1 MKLIPST
8 TSQMALLLIGFAGL
22 SSAIMVWLIRAPQVK
37 IIAESQEVA
46 WHLPTLPATN
56 PQAAFD
62 KMRQLQAWG
71 KDAEVAEVIVPPPPP
86 PPPPPIP
93 EKPKTD
99 PITWGLVGTVTQG
112 EKRFILIID
121 SLDNSHKIKRYQEAT
136 TLPDGTVIM
145 GVEGDRIRI
154 RDKQDEYKVLKL
166 YQPPE
171 TTQKK

>member
-22 SSAIMVWLIRAPQVK
+22 SSAIMVWLIPAPQVK

-71 KDAEVAEVIVPPPPP
+71 KDAELGDGVTVANSTSSTATPNKI
-86 PPPPPIP
+86 
-93 EKPKTD
+93 T
-99 PITWGLVGTVTQG
+99 PITWKLVGTTTKGQQ
-112 EKRFILIID
+112 RFML
-121 SLDNSHKIKRYQEAT
+121 SLDSADKENKIKRYQEAT